1 MKLRSLLIA
10 TASLLVASTVSAQ
23 TLNEIATKFNE
34 GVAAAN
40 AKNFDGSA
48 KLLQEAYDMSKT
60 STEEGALDTGKKA
73 YAMLGP
79 VYMNNG
85 KMMASQKK
93 FNEAVKEFTKAEEV
107 FTALND
113 ARNAS
118 QASGMIAKVYEVNAG
133 ILYKDG
139 DLDNALIA
147 CQEGLARNPNAT
159 DLSLLCAKIKYGK
172 GDTAGALADYAALY
186 EFAKTSPRFEKV
198 AGQVDNA
205 LLANAAEA
213 AKTNVDLAEEN
224 IAMVLANNPANEIAH
239 MQRVQIYSAAKDYK
253 SVVKYGDEAIEAQTN
268 ANNKITLNYIV
279 GAAHQV
285 LGDNDNAVKYYN
297 KVTTGQYAASAKQI
311 VESLTKKP

>member
-10 TASLLVASTVSAQ
+10 AGSLLVASTVSAQ

-40 AKNFDGSA
+40 SKNFNGSI

-60 STEEGALDTGKKA
+60 STEEGALDTGNKA
-73 YAMLGP
+73 YATLGT
-79 VYMNNG
+79 VYLNNG

-93 FNEAVKEFTKAEEV
+93 FNEAVKEFAKAEEI

-118 QASGMIAKVYEVNAG
+118 QASALTAKVYEVNAG
-133 ILYKDG
+133 MLYKEG

-159 DLSLLCAKIKYGK
+159 DLALLSAKIKYSK
-172 GDTAGALADYAALY
+172 GDTAGALTDYTALY
-186 EFAKTSPRFEKV
+186 EFAKTSPRFAKV
-198 AGQVDNA
+198 AEQVDNA

-224 IAMVLANNPANEIAH
+224 IALVLGNNPANEIAH
-239 MQRVQIYSAAKDYK
+239 MQRVQIYNAAKDYK
-253 SVVKYGDEAIEAQTN
+253 SVVKFGDEAVEAQTN
-268 ANNKITLNYIV
+268 VNNKTTLNYII
-279 GAAHQV
+279 AAAYQV
-285 LGDNDNAVKYYN
+285 LGENDNAVKYYN